1 MPSARSRAWSRTLL
15 RYRKRSSAQA
25 GQPGFVR
32 AAIERARPPVAGAQ
46 LDERERPQPRRDRD
60 RQVRAP
66 ARLVGA
72 ALPPRGGGPDL
83 ERAGERRRGG
93 ERARV
98 ACGVAQR
105 AVAAHRQAGDRA
117 AAPRGDRPVG
127 RVDPRDELAD
137 VVGLPARLHGPV
149 AGVPV
154 RVPAIGPA
162 VGHDDDHRGVGGDR
176 LARRRT
182 ASRTGSPSRPR
193 AAGRARDSD
202 GSRPSRSPPG
212 AGPAPASGR
221 AAPGSAAS
229 SPRGARRG
237 AGGSPRRWRERL
249 WARAK
254 HLRGRR
260 RRRRG
265 RAAVALR
272 PAAAGR
278 QRTDR
283 DERDRR
289 AAGAGGD
296 HGRPAIAQPGSTSA
310 VPLARSQRCG
320 AR

>member
-1 MPSARSRAWSRTLL
+1 M
-15 RYRKRSSAQA
+15 
-25 GQPGFVR
+25 
-32 AAIERARPPVAGAQ
+32 
-46 LDERERPQPRRDRD
+46 
-60 RQVRAP
+60 RAP
-66 ARLVGA
+66 ARLVRA
-72 ALPPRGGGPDL
+72 ALPPRVGRPDL
-83 ERAGERRRGG
+83 ERTGERRRRG

-98 ACGVAQR
+98 ACGVAQG

-176 LARRRT
+176 PRVAVLRPGPVVRVGPVQQVEHGIATARV
-182 ASRTGSPSRPR
+182 R
-193 AAGRARDSD
+193 AVAGREQD
-202 GSRPSRSPPG
+202 PH
-212 AGPAPASGR
+212 
-221 AAPGSAAS
+221 
-229 SPRGARRG
+229 PRRVAQRRG
-237 AGGSPRRWRERL
+237 LQRPVLE
-249 WARAK
+249 ARAEALAA
-254 HLRGRR
+254 HHGDGASACGRGRSTLRGRR

-278 QRTDR
+278 ERTDR